1 MKFFLIF
8 LVLFSTFALSKPVV
22 AQQGARFLSVIP
34 EMPLMPSLIEDLD
47 AAVVFDGPSGRIVEA
62 VANGDVSSDAV
73 NAFYA
78 ASLPQLGWTSSS
90 EGIYRRDAEILKI
103 EIFPAETGYTGTS
116 VEFILRP
123 IIVK

>member
-1 MKFFLIF
+1 MKIFLIF
-8 LVLFSTFALSKPVV
+8 LVLFSTFALPKPVV

-73 NAFYA
+73 YAFYS
-78 ASLPQLGWTSSS
+78 ASLPQLGWTVSS
-90 EGIYRRDAEILKI
+90 EGIYRRAAEILKI
-103 EIFPAETGYTGTS
+103 EIFPAETGYAGTS

-123 IIVK
+123 LTGK